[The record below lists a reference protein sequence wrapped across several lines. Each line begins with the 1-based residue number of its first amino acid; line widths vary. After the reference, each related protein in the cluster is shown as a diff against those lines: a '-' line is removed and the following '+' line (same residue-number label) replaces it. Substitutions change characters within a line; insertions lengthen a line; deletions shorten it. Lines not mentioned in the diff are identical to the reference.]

1 MAFPSTY
8 QPAEL
13 NIHSDQNKVR
23 LAGASLLEVGFAL
36 SKQNGDYRLLEN
48 RMLVKFCGS

>member
-1 MAFPSTY
+1 MAFPSTH

-23 LAGASLLEVGFAL
+23 LAGATLLGVGFVL
-36 SKQNGDYRLLEN
+36 SKQNGDYQTSR
-48 RMLVKFCGS
+48 K